1 MVSSLNMQLTFVAE
15 WQASKLL
22 GSTCLQLTSANTAFI
37 WAFVISMQFLMLE
50 QQVLWPLSHPVVH
63 NYPFSIQKHT
73 CKYYILYRPHSVIND
88 ILNIYINRAY
98 FMSTSVNIVNL
109 SIFFIKSTLIPIT
122 IHFYT
127 GYENCWLERI
137 CFRIE
142 NTSFSQLGY
151 IV

>member
-88 ILNIYINRAY
+88 ILNIYINRPY

-127 GYENCWLERI
+127 GYENCWLEKI
-137 CFRIE
+137 CCRIE